1 MGAKRMQGH
10 RTLGLFLAVAV
21 LAGCHTTTSRPKGP
35 GPAATNNESTAEG
48 IVVGD
53 DKTSIEAAIEGGS
66 SASSA
71 TRTETTE
78 VPSRGIPLADNAPD
92 SYVVKRGDTLWGI
105 AKVFLRD
112 PWFWPEIWQV
122 NPQVHNP
129 HLIYPGDTLRLVYI
143 DGRPQIVLQRGEL
156 ERGNGVRVEPRVRS
170 EPLDAAIT
178 TIPYATVAAFMS
190 KPSVLD
196 REQIKLAPYILA
208 TRDLHV
214 VMSEGDTIYARGFT
228 SPAELGS
235 HYNVVRVGDPLI
247 DPDDNR
253 VLGYD
258 GIFTGSG
265 HVTRAGEDAV
275 IPKDTIVV
283 RIDQRIADT
292 HHIVMRAEFRRARET
307 ARVNGISFGHD
318 NMQVA
323 GREDIGREFDLFPI
337 EHAGLRHECGH
348 RCVRNG
354 GDGCVERLAA
364 DARFNPDAVAALQ
377 LAALQ
382 HDLRPAVDI
391 DQAQSIAG
399 VNQMRV
405 VDLGIDLPDLRPE
418 PGIPEENFGDAPQGI
433 AALHHIAVGRIV
445 GQRDTPARHFGRF
458 GARGGGSGGTTL
470 NCRLDRRLII
480 ADHDAFCGGLIV
492 RSRRSRTFRPR
503 GRRMAPGKHRNR

>member
-1 MGAKRMQGH
+1 MQGH

-21 LAGCHTTTSRPKGP
+21 LAGCHTTTSRPAAP

-53 DKTSIEAAIEGGS
+53 DKTSIEAAIEAGS
-66 SASSA
+66 SARTE

-196 REQIKLAPYILA
+196 REQIKAAPYVLA

-214 VMSEGDTIYARGFT
+214 VMSEGDTVYARGFA

-247 DPDDNR
+247 DPDDKR

-265 HVTRAGEDAV
+265 HVTRQGDPTTLIMTES
-275 IPKDTIVV
+275 
-283 RIDQRIADT
+283 
-292 HHIVMRAEFRRARET
+292 ARESRAGDKLIPGGVDVPLDFIPSAPRT
-307 ARVNGISFGHD
+307 KTNGRI
-318 NMQVA
+318 
-323 GREDIGREFDLFPI
+323 I
-337 EHAGLRHECGH
+337 
-348 RCVRNG
+348 
-354 GDGCVERLAA
+354 
-364 DARFNPDAVAALQ
+364 AVANGVTIIGQYEVVVVNRGARDG
-377 LAALQ
+377 LAPGNVL
-382 HDLRPAVDI
+382 
-391 DQAQSIAG
+391 G
-399 VNQMRV
+399 VFDTGPV
-405 VDLGIDLPDLRPE
+405 VE
-418 PGIPEENFGDAPQGI
+418 
-433 AALHHIAVGRIV
+433 
-445 GQRDTPARHFGRF
+445 DTDKKGFFNLNRF
-458 GARGGGSGGTTL
+458 GAKHVALPSERTGTFMVFKTFD
-470 NCRLDRRLII
+470 NISY
-480 ADHDAFCGGLIV
+480 GLIMEATNV
-492 RSRRSRTFRPR
+492 IRVGDKIQNP
-503 GRRMAPGKHRNR
+503 